1 MGKSIF
7 HGSDVEFSESW
18 KKSDF
23 RLTHLP
29 KKSRRCIANSF
40 WHTSLVWILW
50 FDQVFHFCL
59 KKYLPIKHFSLFVI
73 FWASN
78 QGSSSLELRR
88 SVLFRFFYCGNAMH
102 SKPVPAVPPTPYSAN
117 ENLADLPSLPWK
129 ITKHTPN
136 RNISLT
142 ATRNLSIP
150 NRLQLPGT
158 LWEGSM
164 RLEIWGVSSPLPAKQ
179 DTHLK

>member
-1 MGKSIF
+1 M
-7 HGSDVEFSESW
+7 EFSESW

-29 KKSRRCIANSF
+29 KKSRRLIANSF

-73 FWASN
+73 FWAAN

-88 SVLFRFFYCGNAMH
+88 SVKFRLFYGGNALH
-102 SKPVPAVPPTPYSAN
+102 SKAVPAIPPISN
-117 ENLADLPSLPWK
+117 HRKWRFGRPSFSHLPWNNNK
-129 ITKHTPN
+129 KQCAKSMRKRHVQSEQFDSDAKPLNPKPKSHKSAPIILPC
-136 RNISLT
+136 
-142 ATRNLSIP
+142 
-150 NRLQLPGT
+150 PGT
-158 LWEGSM
+158 L
-164 RLEIWGVSSPLPAKQ
+164 
-179 DTHLK
+179 